1 MLYKIKNWEELYE
14 NNRSRKVKDLQW
26 VPTPNRHDGD
36 GFIYI
41 MSLPDAS
48 EVYAGWMLI
57 LQVASRCHPRGT
69 LVRGNGTPHTAAS
82 LAAKTRGR
90 VEWFE
95 KALAALLDDEVG
107 WLKSDKNP
115 QENGKAHLDVTLTSP
130 RCHPSDVKVTKKE
143 RKKEGKERKERIQQ
157 PLRGWEEIYQAYP
170 RKIGKKDAQKAILK
184 ALKAKR
190 HSELLE
196 ATKAFSEAVK
206 GADKKF
212 IPHPSTWFNRGSYD
226 DERSEWSE
234 AGRSQPTG
242 MDLRVSKEALRT
254 RRDEL
259 RRKEAVIRGGN
270 MTYGPHRD
278 KEGNLLPKAK
288 TELECVESQ
297 LKKILGVQLK
307 I

>member
-1 MLYKIKNWEELYE
+1 MLYRIKNWEELYE

-36 GFIYI
+36 GFIHI

-95 KALAALLDDEVG
+95 KALTALRDEEVG
-107 WLKSDKNP
+107 WLECDGIQQK
-115 QENGKAHLDVTLTSP
+115 NGKAHPHVTTVSP
-130 RCHPSDVKVTKKE
+130 SCHPSASEVTKKE
-143 RKKEGKERKERIQQ
+143 RKKEGKERNPQ
-157 PLRGWEEIYQAYP
+157 PLRGWEEIYLAYP
-170 RKIGKKDAQKAILK
+170 RKVGKQDAQKAIIK
-184 ALKAKR
+184 ALKLKK
-190 HSELLE
+190 HNDLLE
-196 ATKAFSEAVK
+196 ATQAFSTAVN

-212 IPHPSTWFNRGSYD
+212 IPYPSTWFNRGSYD
-226 DERSEWSE
+226 DDPSEWSE
-234 AGRSQPTG
+234 SGRSQPTG
-242 MDLRVSKEALRT
+242 MDLRVSKDALRS

-259 RRKEAVIRGGN
+259 RRKETVIRGGV
-270 MTYGPHRD
+270 MTYGPFRSGD
-278 KEGNLLPKAK
+278 GNLKPEFRA
-288 TELECVESQ
+288 ELKDVEVQ
-297 LKKILGVQLK
+297 LKKIMGAQLK